1 MKTII
6 YLFTI
11 VLALNGCKG
20 KKEAMAKKEE
30 AKTEATQAEKQEM
43 TDTEREAAI
52 VEQMKNEKLPNE
64 GEDYYNMVSKEIPSN
79 AVARIQRTACFG
91 RCPIYTL
98 TVFEGGRVEYFGKK
112 FTPREGRFESTISP
126 EVIEKLIT
134 EAGTYGFFELNNVY
148 DKQAITD
155 LPSTITSVKNAEG
168 MKTVVNRFNGPETL
182 RGFEQYFD
190 NLFNELEWNEM
201 ETK

>member
-1 MKTII
+1 
-6 YLFTI
+6 
-11 VLALNGCKG
+11 
-20 KKEAMAKKEE
+20 MAKKEE